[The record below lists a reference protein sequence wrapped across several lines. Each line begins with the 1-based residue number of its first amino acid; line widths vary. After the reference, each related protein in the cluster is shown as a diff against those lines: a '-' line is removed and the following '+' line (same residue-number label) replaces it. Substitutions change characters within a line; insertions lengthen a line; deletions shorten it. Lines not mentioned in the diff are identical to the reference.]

1 MIQRDLKILSE
12 QTEQFCQTP
21 GFKLIIDPQAKD
33 LLRDILHGIHE
44 NPSQRS
50 EYTAL
55 IEQLRIA
62 CDCSEKLMSST
73 IGSIAYRLYD
83 SDSPAL
89 AETAFRLAVEIA
101 PESGVKN
108 NLAYICRR
116 HRDVLHTSDVEIIDL
131 LMDGVQERNP
141 FSLVNMALHFSRNL
155 ATDEDWK
162 LADQMIR
169 LIKPDDSG
177 ISSVVKWWKDLA
189 QDEDDEGLL
198 VLRWLERHK
207 KHESPHITPE
217 HYAALRKRC
226 PDIPQWIFE
235 PYTNK

>member
-1 MIQRDLKILSE
+1 MIQRDIKTLSE
-12 QTEQFCQTP
+12 HTEQFCQSP
-21 GFKLIIDPQAKD
+21 GFKLIIDSQAKD
-33 LLRDILHGIHE
+33 LLKDMLHGIHE
-44 NPSQRS
+44 NPAQRS
-50 EYTAL
+50 DYVSL
-55 IEQLRIA
+55 IEKLRVA
-62 CDCSEKLMSST
+62 CDCSKNLMGST
-73 IGSIAYRLYD
+73 IGSIAYRLYN

-89 AETAFRLAVEIA
+89 AETAFRLAVEFS

-116 HRDVLHTSDVEIIDL
+116 HKDVLRTSDVEIIDL
-131 LMDGVQERNP
+131 LMDGIKERDP

-177 ISSVVKWWKDLA
+177 VISVIEWWGDIV

-207 KHESPHITPE
+207 KHESPQVTTE
-217 HYAALRKRC
+217 QYDGLRKRR